1 MDEPSHH
8 VCVDLRDLQA
18 ESKALQMIVRDLQ
31 AESRAL
37 QMIVAFLLV
46 HNVAALELLEQLEPM
61 IGDLAEQESLSD
73 RQIAVLRSTLSK
85 MVINV
90 RRCRDSLPPT
100 Q

>member
-8 VCVDLRDLQA
+8 TCIDL
-18 ESKALQMIVRDLQ
+18 RDLQ

-61 IGDLAEQESLSD
+61 IAGLAEQESLSD
-73 RQIAVLRSTLSK
+73 REVAVLRSTLSK